1 MKIYFDVSC
10 LNRPFD
16 DQTQPRIRIE
26 SEAILL
32 ILERFDV
39 GDWQHIASDM
49 TILEIEAIQ
58 DLKRRERVAVLLLS
72 DNNILELED
81 RTLDRA
87 EELQRREFTA
97 ADATHIAVAESAE
110 ADVLLTCD
118 DRLLKRAKRTK
129 RRVVV
134 ANHNEWLE
142 SQCHEP

>member
-16 DQTQPRIRIE
+16 DQIQPRIRIE

-32 ILERFDV
+32 ILERFDA

-49 TILEIEAIQ
+49 TVLEIEAIQ
-58 DLKRRERVAVLLLS
+58 DSQRRERVAALLPL
-72 DNNILELED
+72 DDNILELED

-87 EELQRREFTA
+87 EELQRRGFTA

-110 ADVLLTCD
+110 ADILLTCD

-129 RRVVV
+129 LRVVV
-134 ANHNEWLE
+134 ANPKEWLE